1 MSLIISQTAPDTG
14 IIVQAR
20 MGSTRLPGKVLMPFY
35 DGLSIL
41 QILLRRLKANSANIP
56 VWLATSAL
64 EADNAVA
71 ELAASEGVNCFR
83 GHETDVLQRF
93 TQAAEKAG
101 FSRIIRVCADNPF
114 LDAGLLDEL
123 INASF
128 ISSADYLS
136 YSLTGNLPAIRA
148 HWGIFAEY
156 VTLDALQ
163 RAAAATNDQ
172 FYHEHVT
179 NFIYGNPDQFN
190 VQWIHAPEG
199 VYENLSV
206 RLTIDTPE
214 DFAALQQLYFDL
226 AGNSKPITF
235 KNILTELQ
243 HRPDLREAMQRQI
256 ERFQK

>member
-1 MSLIISQTAPDTG
+1 MSLLISQTAPETG

-35 DGLSIL
+35 ENRSIL
-41 QILLRRLKANSANIP
+41 EILLQRLQQNAARVP

-64 EADNAVA
+64 QADDAVA
-71 ELAASEGVNCFR
+71 TVAAEAGVGCFR

-93 TQAAEKAG
+93 TQAAQQAG
-101 FSRIIRVCADNPF
+101 FTRIIRVCADNPF

-123 INASF
+123 IAASMV
-128 ISSADYLS
+128 STADYCSYQLS
-136 YSLTGNLPAIRA
+136 GALPAIRS

-156 VTLDALQ
+156 VTLDALK
-163 RAAAATNDQ
+163 RAADATADM

-179 NFIYGNPDQFN
+179 NYIYGHPEKFN
-190 VQWIHAPEG
+190 VQWINAPEG

-214 DFAALQQLYFDL
+214 DFAALQQLYTDL
-226 AGNSKPITF
+226 ANNSKPITF
-235 KNILTELQ
+235 KNILAELKS
-243 HRPDLREAMQRQI
+243 RPALREEMQRQI
-256 ERFQK
+256 DRFQK

>member
-41 QILLRRLKANSANIP
+41 QILLRRLNANSANIP

-71 ELAASEGVNCFR
+71 DLAAAENVNCFR

-93 TQAAEKAG
+93 TQAAEQAG

-123 INASF
+123 IAASF
-128 ISSADYLS
+128 VSPADYLS
-136 YSLTGNLPAIRA
+136 YSLTGNLPAIRS

-156 VTLDALQ
+156 VTLDALR
-163 RAAAATNDQ
+163 RAAKATDDP

-214 DFAALQQLYFDL
+214 DFTALQQLYVDL
-226 AGNSKPITF
+226 AGNAKPITF

-243 HRPDLREAMQRQI
+243 HRPDLREEMQRQI

>member
-20 MGSTRLPGKVLMPFY
+20 MGSTRLPGKVLLPFY
-35 DGLSIL
+35 DGHSIL
-41 QILLRRLKANSANIP
+41 QLLLHRLKANSANVP

-64 EADNAVA
+64 EADDAVA
-71 ELAASEGVNCFR
+71 ALAAEEGVNCFR

-93 TQAAEKAG
+93 TEAAEKAG

-123 INASF
+123 ITASF

-136 YSLTGNLPAIRA
+136 YSLAGNLPAIRA
-148 HWGIFAEY
+148 HWGIFSEY
-156 VTLDALQ
+156 VTLDALK
-163 RAAAATNDQ
+163 RAAAATDDP

-179 NFIYGNPDQFN
+179 NFIYGNPDKFN
-190 VQWIHAPEG
+190 VQWIHAPAG

-214 DFAALQQLYFDL
+214 DFAALQQFYFDL

-235 KNILTELQ
+235 KKILTELQ
-243 HRPDLREAMQRQI
+243 QRPDLREEMQRQI